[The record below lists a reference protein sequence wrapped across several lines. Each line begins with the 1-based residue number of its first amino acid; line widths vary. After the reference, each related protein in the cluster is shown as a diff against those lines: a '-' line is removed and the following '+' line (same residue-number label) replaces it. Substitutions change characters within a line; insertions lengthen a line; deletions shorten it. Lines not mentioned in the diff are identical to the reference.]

1 MGPAMRVY
9 VPSTLEQLAEAYRAG
24 EIGPAPMTA
33 YAVTPAL
40 REWYVDGDDEQ
51 LEYAAL
57 MQAGRASLGLLAA
70 AAQAVTVAGDSMPAG
85 GPDGCRRVV
94 VACETGA
101 VLPQPGGTELGE
113 ARLDLGTV
121 VPWTAVAAVHVDSPD
136 AEQVVA
142 AAVRAW
148 DAAQSGDED
157 AAFTVE
163 ASEGE
168 ELQWYATQ
176 EVPDLLKRS

>member
-1 MGPAMRVY
+1 MRVY
-9 VPSTLEQLAEAYRAG
+9 VPSTMDRLAAAYHAG

-40 REWYVDGDDEQ
+40 REWYVEGDEEE

-57 MQAGRASLGLLAA
+57 MRAARASLGLLAA
-70 AAQAVTVAGDSMPAG
+70 AEQTVRAAGDSMPG
-85 GPDGCRRVV
+85 GTPDGCRRVV
-94 VACETGA
+94 LACETGA

-136 AEQVVA
+136 AEPVVA

-168 ELQWYATQ
+168 ELQWFATQ
-176 EVPDLLKRS
+176 EVPDVLKRS

>member
-1 MGPAMRVY
+1 MRVY
-9 VPSTLEQLAEAYRAG
+9 VPSTPELLAAAYRAG

-40 REWYVDGDDEQ
+40 REWYVEGDDEE

-57 MQAGRASLGLLAA
+57 TQAARASLGLLAA
-70 AAQAVTVAGDSMPAG
+70 AAQIATGDSMPAG

-94 VACETGA
+94 LACETGA

-121 VPWTAVAAVHVDSPD
+121 VPWTAVAAVHVDSPG
-136 AEQVVA
+136 AEPVVA

>member
-1 MGPAMRVY
+1 
-9 VPSTLEQLAEAYRAG
+9 
-24 EIGPAPMTA
+24 
-33 YAVTPAL
+33 
-40 REWYVDGDDEQ
+40 
-51 LEYAAL
+51 
-57 MQAGRASLGLLAA
+57 
-70 AAQAVTVAGDSMPAG
+70 
-85 GPDGCRRVV
+85 VV
-94 VACETGA
+94 LACETGA

-113 ARLDLGTV
+113 ARLELGTV

-136 AEQVVA
+136 AEPVVA
-142 AAVRAW
+142 AAARAW
-148 DAAQSGDED
+148 DAARSGDED

>member
-1 MGPAMRVY
+1 MRVY
-9 VPSTLEQLAEAYRAG
+9 VPSTMELLAAAYHAG

-40 REWYVDGDDEQ
+40 REWYVEGGEEE

-57 MQAGRASLGLLAA
+57 MQAARASLGLLAA
-70 AAQAVTVAGDSMPAG
+70 AGQAMRAAGDSMPA
-85 GPDGCRRVV
+85 PDGTRRVV
-94 VACETGA
+94 LACETGA

-136 AEQVVA
+136 AEPVVA